1 MAADYFNSLGG
12 FSVGIPS
19 IEVIDSNGNVVTNV
33 LTNGNVAANVFYG
46 SFYNY
51 ANGVS
56 IIAGNTTEIQFNNN
70 GVLNASNR
78 LTFDTNTSTL
88 TANNLSVTNK
98 SNLGNVEN
106 ITIQGGLNGYF
117 LQTDGTGNLTWAAGG
132 SGGGNG
138 SPGGANTQ
146 IQFNDA
152 GTFGGDNGFTYN
164 KNTNTLS
171 VENSVL
177 SVANI
182 SIGNISNAIVNTAN
196 ISNLAASNITVG
208 NRINANT
215 ISSVTG
221 NVQFIGNVNI
231 GFQANLNVTDVNN
244 LRIQGGLNGYFLQTD
259 GSGNLTWSAAGSG
272 NGSPGGS
279 NTQVQYN
286 KNGVFTGS
294 PFLTFNDSNNTF
306 QIAGT
311 LSANSIQL
319 GSGVYKYSSSR
330 AVIAATNNNSPNQV
344 IYSVPSNNISGIDF
358 EVTAVDEIGNIKNSF
373 VITSLLNGTVVDY
386 VEYEGIYMNGSVGD
400 FAVEYNPGD
409 IISPSSIELK
419 VSPSTSA
426 QVVYK
431 MLVTTYDN

>member
-1 MAADYFNSLGG
+1 MAAERFNSMNGY
-12 FSVGIPS
+12 SAGIPPVN
-19 IEVIDSNGNVVTNV
+19 VIDGNGNVISNFNNLNGNVSANKIYATNYYFSNGQPFTSNAGGTNTQLQYNNNGSFAGVPNAKFEGNV
-33 LTNGNVAANVFYG
+33 LTLGD
-46 SFYNY
+46 
-51 ANGVS
+51 VS
-56 IIAGNTTEIQFNNN
+56 E
-70 GVLNASNR
+70 
-78 LTFDTNTSTL
+78 
-88 TANNLSVTNK
+88 LSI
-98 SNLGNVEN
+98 G
-106 ITIQGGLNGYF
+106 GGLNGYY

-146 IQFNDA
+146 VQFNDA

-182 SIGNISNAIVNTAN
+182 SNGNISNAIVNTAN

-311 LSANSIQL
+311 LSANSVQL
-319 GSGVYKYSSSR
+319 GSGVYKYSTSR
-330 AVIAATNNNSPNQV
+330 AVIAVTNNNNPDQV
-344 IYSVPSNNISGIDF
+344 IYSVPLNNISGIDF
-358 EVTAVDEIGNIKNSF
+358 EVTATDEIGNIKNSF

-400 FAVEYNPGD
+400 FVVEYNPGD